1 MLRELYDYAA
11 AHQLAV
17 RPGFKPKTP
26 KAYVC
31 LGRGGQLLGIDP
43 PPAEPVLCP
52 DIGSAAQGPT
62 KCNPL
67 VEKASISLGAEKP
80 QKHAFFM
87 QTLAE
92 GAVYEPLFE
101 VLRTAL
107 TCPETV
113 EAINAA
119 LAEHKI
125 KPGELI
131 GYKVDGDALEGLE
144 SWQDWWCEY
153 AAAQKGGAAGR
164 AGRER
169 CLITGEL
176 VVPAATVPKVPGLRA
191 VGGHSSGDAVLC
203 FDKDSFCSYNRVQG
217 ANAPVSEEAI
227 TAVNA
232 ALNDLL
238 NRQKAPALAGARWL
252 HWYKRS
258 LPQEEDD
265 CLAELFDAWG
275 GDADADD
282 AGEAPTAETAA
293 GISSAGKAARPG
305 PDEPQLSLFDPLPVA
320 PAPAAETLP
329 TPADAPL
336 PNLFTEAEARR
347 EADSLLHGVYTGSTS
362 YGELDNE
369 YYILA
374 LSGAGGRMM
383 VRAWQQGSFAQLQRA
398 MNAWWEDL
406 ALVSSNGRSTL
417 KRPKL
422 GWLSIRL
429 LKPQNGGTLSE
440 RMTKELAAL
449 EPQMILAILNGGPL
463 PDQAAAKALQT
474 IRSKMLSGGE
484 TAEKREPVPDAI
496 ACQLLKAWLR
506 RKKFTTKGGC
516 PMQPQLNPEY
526 PSAAYHCGRMMAVYA
541 AIQARALGNVG
552 AGVLQRYYTSASTT
566 PALVLGRLSSLCQ
579 HHLAKLDNPGLA
591 RWYEGLLGEI
601 AQSITPP
608 LPATLD
614 LRGQSEFAL
623 GYYQQCAALSTP
635 RKEQDA
641 PAGAAPKE

>member
-1 MLRELYDYAA
+1 MLEGLYAYAVAHELAA
-11 AHQLAV
+11 

-31 LGRGGQLLGIDP
+31 LGQKGELLGVDL

-67 VEKASISLGAEKP
+67 VEKALISLSSEKP
-80 QKHAFFM
+80 QKREFFL

-92 GAVYEPLFE
+92 GEAYEPRFA

-107 TCPETV
+107 TTPETV

-119 LAEHKI
+119 LTEKKV
-125 KPGELI
+125 KPGDII
-131 GYKVDGDALEGLE
+131 GYKVDGDPLEGLD
-144 SWQDWWCEY
+144 SWQGWWREY
-153 AAAQKGGAAGR
+153 AAAQKGTPAKAAGR
-164 AGRER
+164 QR

-176 VVPAATVPKVPGLRA
+176 AVPAATVPKVPGLRA

-203 FDKDSFCSYNRVQG
+203 FDKDSFCSYGRTQG

-252 HWYKRS
+252 HWYKS
-258 LPQEEDD
+258 PLPQEMCDD
-265 CLAELFDAWG
+265 LADLFDAWG
-275 GDADADD
+275 GDVGRGEEDPATETDAP
-282 AGEAPTAETAA
+282 AGSGELPA
-293 GISSAGKAARPG
+293 G
-305 PDEPQLSLFDPLPVA
+305 LFDLPSA
-320 PAPAAETLP
+320 DGCP
-329 TPADAPL
+329 TPASADLLAE
-336 PNLFTEAEARR
+336 TEARR
-347 EADSLLHGVYTGSTS
+347 QANALLHGVHTGSS
-362 YGELDNE
+362 PGSPLDNE

-383 VRAWQQGSFAQLQRA
+383 VRAWQQGSFAQLQSA
-398 MNAWWEDL
+398 LNAWWEDL
-406 ALVSSNGRSTL
+406 ALVSADGRSL
-417 KRPKL
+417 LRRPRL
-422 GWLSIRL
+422 GRISIRL
-429 LKPQNGGTLSE
+429 LKPQSGGALSE
-440 RMTKELAAL
+440 RMAKELAAL
-449 EPQMILAILNGGPL
+449 EPQIILAILNGGPL

-474 IRSKMLSGGE
+474 IRSRMLGSEG
-484 TAEKREPVPDAI
+484 TDEKRESIPDAV

-506 RKKFTTKGGC
+506 RKNTTTKGGC
-516 PMQPQLNPEY
+516 PMQPTLNPEY

-601 AQSITPP
+601 SQNLTPP
-608 LPATLD
+608 LPVTLD

-623 GYYQQCAALSTP
+623 GYYQQRAALNAP
-635 RKEQDA
+635 RKAADA
-641 PAGAAPKE
+641 ENSDA

>member
-1 MLRELYDYAA
+1 MLQELYRYAA
-11 AHQLAV
+11 ARQLAA

-31 LGRGGQLLGIDP
+31 LGRQGELLGIDP

-52 DIGSAAQGPT
+52 DIGSAAFGPAQ
-62 KCNPL
+62 CNPL
-67 VEKASISLGAEKP
+67 VEKALISLTNQKP
-80 QKHAFFM
+80 QKREFFL

-92 GAVYEPLFE
+92 GEAYEPRFA
-101 VLRTAL
+101 VLRAAL

-119 LAEHKI
+119 LAGQKV
-125 KPGELI
+125 KPGDAI
-131 GYKVDGDALEGLE
+131 GYKVDGDALEGLT
-144 SWQDWWCEY
+144 SWQDWWCRY
-153 AAAQKGGAAGR
+153 AAAQKGGSAGPADR
-164 AGRER
+164 QR

-176 VVPAATVPKVPGLRA
+176 TVPTPTVPKFSGLRA

-203 FDKDSFCSYNRVQG
+203 FDKDSFCSYGLAQG

-252 HWYKRS
+252 HWYKNP
-258 LPQEEDD
+258 LPQEVCDD
-265 CLAELFDAWG
+265 LADLFDAWG
-275 GDADADD
+275 
-282 AGEAPTAETAA
+282 ETAEEPQPAA
-293 GISSAGKAARPG
+293 GQPAGR
-305 PDEPQLSLFDPLPVA
+305 DDPQLSLFDLPSAVPAADVA
-320 PAPAAETLP
+320 PAAAPPVSRLAET
-329 TPADAPL
+329 
-336 PNLFTEAEARR
+336 EARR
-347 EADSLLHGVYTGSTS
+347 QADALLRGVYTASTP
-362 YGELDNE
+362 GGPPDNE

-383 VRAWQQGSFAQLQRA
+383 VRVWQQGSFTQLQSA
-398 MNAWWEDL
+398 LSAWWQDL
-406 ALVSSNGRSTL
+406 ALISPDGRSPL
-417 KRPKL
+417 RRPKL
-422 GWLSIRL
+422 GWINIRL
-429 LKPQNGGTLSE
+429 LKPQNGGALSD
-440 RMTKELAAL
+440 RMAKELAAL

-474 IRSKMLSGGE
+474 IRSRMLGSDAGE
-484 TAEKREPVPDAI
+484 EKREPMPDAI

-506 RKKFTTKGGC
+506 RKNTITKGGC
-516 PMQPQLNPEY
+516 PMQPQLDPQY

-579 HHLAKLDNPGLA
+579 HHLAKLDNAKLA

-601 AQSITPP
+601 AQQLTPP

-623 GYYQQCAALSTP
+623 GYYQQRAALNAP
-635 RKEQDA
+635 RKAEDA
-641 PAGAAPKE
+641 ENSNA

>member
-31 LGRGGQLLGIDP
+31 LGRQGQLLGIDP

-67 VEKASISLGAEKP
+67 VEKAFISLSGEKP
-80 QKHAFFM
+80 QKHAFFL

-107 TCPETV
+107 TTPETV
-113 EAINAA
+113 NAINAA
-119 LAEHKI
+119 LAGHKI
-125 KPGELI
+125 KPGDAI
-131 GYKVDGDALEGLE
+131 GYKVDGGPLEGLN

-153 AAAQKGGAAGR
+153 AAAQKGDAAGP
-164 AGRER
+164 AIRER
-169 CLITGEL
+169 CLVTGEL
-176 VVPAATVPKVPGLRA
+176 AVPAATVPKVPGLRA

-203 FDKDSFCSYNRVQG
+203 FDKDAFCSYNRAQG

-232 ALNDLL
+232 ALGDLL
-238 NRQKAPALAGARWL
+238 NRQKAPALAGAKWL
-252 HWYKRS
+252 HWYKRP

-265 CLAELFDAWG
+265 CLADLFDAWG
-275 GDADADD
+275 ET
-282 AGEAPTAETAA
+282 AGEPEPAA
-293 GISSAGKAARPG
+293 GEPAGRE
-305 PDEPQLSLFDPLPVA
+305 DPQLSLFDPPSAV
-320 PAPAAETLP
+320 PAADASPAAAPPVSLLAET
-329 TPADAPL
+329 
-336 PNLFTEAEARR
+336 EARR
-347 EADSLLHGVYTGSTS
+347 QADTLLHSVYTGSAP
-362 YGELDNE
+362 GGNLDNE

-383 VRAWQQGSFAQLQRA
+383 VRTWQQGSFAGLQSTI
-398 MNAWWEDL
+398 NAWWEDL
-406 ALVSSNGRSTL
+406 ALISPDGRSPL
-417 KRPKL
+417 RRPKL
-422 GWLSIRL
+422 GWLNIRL

-440 RMTKELAAL
+440 RMSKELAAL

-463 PDQAAAKALQT
+463 PDQVAAKALQT
-474 IRSKMLSGGE
+474 IRSKMLGGDE
-484 TAEKREPVPDAI
+484 TAEKREPLPDPL

-506 RKKFTTKGGC
+506 RKPTTIKGGC
-516 PMQPQLNPEY
+516 SMQPQLDPKY

-591 RWYEGLLGEI
+591 RWYENLLGEI
-601 AQSITPP
+601 AQNLTPP

-623 GYYQQCAALSTP
+623 GYYQQRAALNAPQKT
-635 RKEQDA
+635 QDE
-641 PAGAAPKE
+641 PDKAADPVAISE

>member
-1 MLRELYDYAA
+1 MLQELYSYAA
-11 AHQLAV
+11 ARQLAV

-31 LGRGGQLLGIDP
+31 LGRQGELLGIDP

-67 VEKASISLGAEKP
+67 VEKALISLTNEKP
-80 QKHAFFM
+80 QKREFFL

-92 GAVYEPLFE
+92 GEAYEPRFA

-107 TCPETV
+107 TTPETV

-119 LAEHKI
+119 LAGQKV
-125 KPGELI
+125 KPGDAI
-131 GYKVDGDALEGLE
+131 GYKVDGDALEGLT
-144 SWQDWWCEY
+144 SWQDWWCRY
-153 AAAQKGGAAGR
+153 AAAQKGGAAGPADR
-164 AGRER
+164 QR

-176 VVPAATVPKVPGLRA
+176 AVPAATVPKVPGLRA

-203 FDKDSFCSYNRVQG
+203 FDKDSFCSYGRAQG

-252 HWYKRS
+252 HWYKNP
-258 LPQEEDD
+258 LPQEVCDD
-265 CLAELFDAWG
+265 LADLFDAWG
-275 GDADADD
+275 
-282 AGEAPTAETAA
+282 ETAEEPEPAA
-293 GISSAGKAARPG
+293 GRPAGQ
-305 PDEPQLSLFDPLPVA
+305 DDPQLSLFDP
-320 PAPAAETLP
+320 PAAGP
-329 TPADAPL
+329 AADASPAAAPPASL
-336 PNLFTEAEARR
+336 LAETEARR
-347 EADSLLHGVYTGSTS
+347 QADALLRGVYTANTPG
-362 YGELDNE
+362 GPPDNE

-383 VRAWQQGSFAQLQRA
+383 VRVWQQGSFAQLQSA
-398 MNAWWEDL
+398 LSTWWQDL
-406 ALVSSNGRSTL
+406 ALTSPDGRSL
-417 KRPKL
+417 LQRPKL
-422 GWLSIRL
+422 GWINIRL
-429 LKPQNGGTLSE
+429 LKPQNGGTLSD

-463 PDQAAAKALQT
+463 PDQAAARALQT
-474 IRSKMLSGGE
+474 IRSRMLGSDAGE
-484 TAEKREPVPDAI
+484 EKREPMPDAI

-506 RKKFTTKGGC
+506 RKNTITKGGC
-516 PMQPQLNPEY
+516 PMQPQLNPQY

-601 AQSITPP
+601 AQQLTPP

-623 GYYQQCAALSTP
+623 GYYQQRAALNAP
-635 RKEQDA
+635 RKAEDTENVDA
-641 PAGAAPKE
+641 